1 MGRVGLAE
9 MSAGQPEGAANHHG
23 ERRNH
28 DEPDGELVFA
38 FHSGRPSMN
47 WRTTGSSVCCI
58 SSTVPTWR
66 MRPS

>member
-9 MSAGQPEGAANHHG
+9 MGAGQPEGAADHHG
-23 ERRNH
+23 ERRN
-28 DEPDGELVFA
+28 DDDPDGELVLA

-47 WRTTGSSVCCI
+47 WRTTGSSVRCI